1 MPWDGLF
8 PEGWASVAARLW
20 APRVAG
26 LWAPPFFAR
35 AIVGWKGGVLTVA
48 GTQGLWCVDA
58 DGVVSVADCGVLREV
73 AEDAVRERAVADGF
87 VDSCVELFFRV
98 LRACGCAVSDEGVAL
113 VLSGAVSELVE
124 AVLPGERELVSC
136 GASVVA
142 AGLACVGDVVCGAA
156 FSVAASGDVVG
167 EARRIVEGARLIAA
181 SGGGL

>member
-1 MPWDGLF
+1 MFGCCVLVGSPRGGFVGRPLFLRGL
-8 PEGWASVAARLW
+8 LW
-20 APRVAG
+20 
-26 LWAPPFFAR
+26 
-35 AIVGWKGGVLTVA
+35 GGRGGAFMA

-58 DGVVSVADCGVLREV
+58 GGVVSVADYGVLREV
-73 AEDAVRERAVADGF
+73 AEGAVRERAVADGF

-98 LRACGCAVSDEGVAL
+98 LRACGYAVSDEGAAL

-167 EARRIVEGARLIAA
+167 EARRIVEGARLITA